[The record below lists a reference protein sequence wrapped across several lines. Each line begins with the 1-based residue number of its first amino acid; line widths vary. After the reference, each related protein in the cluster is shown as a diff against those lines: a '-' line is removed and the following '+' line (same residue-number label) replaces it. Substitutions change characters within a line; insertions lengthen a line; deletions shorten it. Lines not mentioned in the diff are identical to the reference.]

1 MFPSCSAGHRRPSLT
16 ATTFPARNR
25 GWGCQ
30 TGPVRKLV
38 IVLVILVALLVAADF
53 GSRAFAES
61 RAATAVQGELGT
73 ARTPDVSI
81 EGFPFLLHAV
91 RGEYPQ
97 VIVTATDVS
106 PELPGTRAVAT
117 LSAVALPL
125 REVINQDTSSM
136 TARSTRL
143 QLLVPITSL
152 SDALGR
158 PDVTLSAG
166 PDGSLAVS
174 ATVSVAGLQ
183 VPLTGIA
190 SVTVS
195 ANTLTVATK
204 SLSAAGVDVTPAVT
218 AAADALAGGSSRSF
232 TLSGLPFTI
241 TGAEVSVASGD
252 VVITGSTGPVSL
264 AQLRAAATR
273 GG

>member
-1 MFPSCSAGHRRPSLT
+1 MFPSSSAGHRRPSLSV
-16 ATTFPARNR
+16 TTFPAGTR
-25 GWGCQ
+25 GWECQ

-38 IVLVILVALLVAADF
+38 IALVILAALLIAADF
-53 GSRAFAES
+53 GSRAYAES
-61 RAATAVQGELGT
+61 RAATAVQGELGM
-73 ARTPDVSI
+73 ASTPDVSI

-106 PELPGTRAVAT
+106 SQLPGTRAIAE
-117 LSAVALPL
+117 LSTVALPL
-125 REVINQDTSSM
+125 REVINQDTSAM

-143 QLLVPITSL
+143 QLLVPVTSL

-166 PDGSLAVS
+166 PDGSLAVT
-174 ATVSVAGLQ
+174 ATVSIAGLR
-183 VPLTGIA
+183 VPLTGTA

-195 ANTLTVATK
+195 ENTLTVATD
-204 SLSAAGVDVTPAVT
+204 SLTAAGVDVTPAIT
-218 AAADALAGGSSRSF
+218 AAVDTLVGGLRRSF
-232 TLSGLPFTI
+232 TLTGLPFTI

-252 VVITGSTGPVSL
+252 VVITGTTGPVSL